1 MKIAHIIIIG
11 LSILL
16 VTYTATSFIV
26 LEININ
32 EMKKTA
38 IERNITIAS
47 TLMHDFDR
55 FVKKRIDDFK
65 QITYSIEVQN
75 AIHKSNELF
84 QKRAEQNN
92 NSNNNINQHTQSV
105 TDTHVEDAQLTN
117 ELKVIIEFYKNVYE
131 HSVIDEIFITNQYG
145 ENIALGTGI
154 SDFRQ
159 DDETWWQVTKKDGF
173 FIGKPAYSDN
183 YKTHTIPI
191 GLRINDDAGNF
202 LGVLRISLNLADI
215 LNDLKAD
222 SKILSN
228 ENKNV
233 YIIDDAG
240 NIVYSSKRDDFF
252 YEKYKEFES
261 ISGVIGTFESSK
273 EEKTNFITFATST
286 GFLDFPGF
294 GWHIIIEQDEASI
307 LEDISNVRN
316 ELIIITIVGI
326 GMVIMIGL
334 IITYFISKSL
344 EDITNVATHLA
355 KGDFNYIIK
364 PSKFVEFQ
372 VILNSF
378 KKAAGSIKQL
388 IETEKELAESQTRV
402 KNERL
407 LAIGELSSSLAHDLK
422 NPLAVIKTGIDAIK
436 RNSEGTTPEIQK
448 EVFPRME
455 RAIRR
460 MNHQIEDVLNYVR
473 ITPIN
478 VKDNSMLKIIQ
489 SSIELIK
496 IPENIKI
503 KIPKEDI
510 TILCDKEKI
519 EIVFINLIL
528 NAIQAIG
535 DKAGNII
542 ISTSKKH
549 THDTVEIQDD
559 GEGIAEE
566 NMKKIF
572 TPLFT
577 TKMKGTGL
585 GLSICKNI
593 IEQHGWSIDVQI
605 NPTRFI
611 IKIPHK

>member
-1 MKIAHIIIIG
+1 
-11 LSILL
+11 
-16 VTYTATSFIV
+16 
-26 LEININ
+26 
-32 EMKKTA
+32 MKKTA
-38 IERNITIAS
+38 IERNVTIAS

-55 FVKKRIDDFK
+55 FIKKRIDDFK
-65 QITYSIEVQN
+65 QITYSMEVQN
-75 AIHKSNELF
+75 AIQKSNELF
-84 QKRAEQNN
+84 QKRMGQNN
-92 NSNNNINQHTQSV
+92 NSNSNINQETQLEILA
-105 TDTHVEDAQLTN
+105 HVEDNQLTN
-117 ELKVIIEFYKNVYE
+117 ELKDIIEFYKNVYE
-131 HSVIDEIFITNQYG
+131 HSVIDEIFITNQHG
-145 ENIALGTGI
+145 ENIALGIGI
-154 SDFRQ
+154 SDLRQ
-159 DDETWWQVTKKDGF
+159 DDENWWQITKREGL
-173 FIGKPAYSDN
+173 FIGKPSYNDN

-191 GLRINDDAGNF
+191 GLRINDSAGNF

-228 ENKNV
+228 EKKTV
-233 YIIDDAG
+233 YIIDEIG
-240 NIVYSSKRDDFF
+240 NIVYSSKRNDLF
-252 YEKYKEFES
+252 YEKYNEFEAVNG
-261 ISGVIGTFESSK
+261 IIGSFENTVG
-273 EEKTNFITFATST
+273 EKTKFVTFATST

-294 GWHIIIEQDEASI
+294 GWHIIIEQDESSI

-316 ELIIITIVGI
+316 ELVIITIVGV
-326 GMVIMIGL
+326 GMVIVIGL
-334 IITYFISKSL
+334 FITYFISKSL
-344 EDITNVATHLA
+344 EDITNVATHLS
-355 KGDFNYIIK
+355 KGDFNYTIK
-364 PSKFVEFQ
+364 PSRFAEFQ

-378 KKAAGSIKQL
+378 KKASVSIKQL
-388 IETEKELAESQTRV
+388 IETEKELAETQTRA

-422 NPLAVIKTGIDAIK
+422 NPLSVIKTGIDAIK

-460 MNHQIEDVLNYVR
+460 MAHQIEDVLNYVR

-478 VKDNSMLKIIQ
+478 VKDNSMLSIIK

-503 KIPKEDI
+503 EIPKEDI
-510 TILCDKEKI
+510 TVSCDKEKI

-542 ISTSKKH
+542 ISTSKNH
-549 THDTVEIQDD
+549 IHDIIEIQDD

-611 IKIPHK
+611 IKIPQK

>member
-1 MKIAHIIIIG
+1 
-11 LSILL
+11 
-16 VTYTATSFIV
+16 
-26 LEININ
+26 
-32 EMKKTA
+32 MKKTA
-38 IERNITIAS
+38 IERNVTIAS

-65 QITYSIEVQN
+65 QITYSMEVQN
-75 AIHKSNELF
+75 AIQKSNELF
-84 QKRAEQNN
+84 QKRMVQNN
-92 NSNNNINQHTQSV
+92 NSNNNINQETQLEILA
-105 TDTHVEDAQLTN
+105 HVEDNQLTN
-117 ELKVIIEFYKNVYE
+117 ELKDIIEFYKNVYE
-131 HSVIDEIFITNQYG
+131 HSVIDEIFITNQHG
-145 ENIALGTGI
+145 ENIALGIGI
-154 SDFRQ
+154 SDLRQ
-159 DDETWWQVTKKDGF
+159 DDENWWQITKREGL
-173 FIGKPAYSDN
+173 FIGKPSYNDN

-191 GLRINDDAGNF
+191 GLRINDSAGNF

-228 ENKNV
+228 ENKTI
-233 YIIDDAG
+233 YIIDEIG
-240 NIVYSSKRDDFF
+240 NIVYSSKRNDLF
-252 YEKYKEFES
+252 YEEYNEFEAVNG
-261 ISGVIGTFESSK
+261 IIGSFENTVG
-273 EEKTNFITFATST
+273 EKTKFVTFATST

-294 GWHIIIEQDEASI
+294 GWHIIIEQDESSI

-316 ELIIITIVGI
+316 ELVIITIVGV
-326 GMVIMIGL
+326 GMVIVIGL
-334 IITYFISKSL
+334 LITYFISKSL
-344 EDITNVATHLA
+344 EDITNVATHLS
-355 KGDFNYIIK
+355 KGDFNYTIK
-364 PSKFVEFQ
+364 PSRFAEFQ

-378 KKAAGSIKQL
+378 KKASGSIKQL
-388 IETEKELAESQTRV
+388 IETEKELAETQTRA

-422 NPLAVIKTGIDAIK
+422 NPLSVIKTGIDAMK

-460 MNHQIEDVLNYVR
+460 MAHQIEDVLNYVR

-503 KIPKEDI
+503 EIPKEDI
-510 TILCDKEKI
+510 TVSCDKEKI

-542 ISTSKKH
+542 ISTSKNH
-549 THDTVEIQDD
+549 IHDIIEIQDD

>member
-1 MKIAHIIIIG
+1 MKISHIIIIG
-11 LSILL
+11 LAILL
-16 VTYTATSFIV
+16 VIYTVTSFII

-38 IERNITIAS
+38 IERNVTIAS

-55 FVKKRIDDFK
+55 FIKKRIDDFK
-65 QITYSIEVQN
+65 QITYSMEVQN
-75 AIHKSNELF
+75 AIQKSNELF
-84 QKRAEQNN
+84 QKRMGQNN
-92 NSNNNINQHTQSV
+92 NSNSNINQETQLEILA
-105 TDTHVEDAQLTN
+105 HVEDNQLTN
-117 ELKVIIEFYKNVYE
+117 ELKDIIEFYKNVYE
-131 HSVIDEIFITNQYG
+131 HSVIDEIFITNQHG
-145 ENIALGTGI
+145 ENIALGIGI
-154 SDFRQ
+154 SDLRQ
-159 DDETWWQVTKKDGF
+159 DDENWWQITKREGL
-173 FIGKPAYSDN
+173 FIGKPSYNDN

-191 GLRINDDAGNF
+191 GLRINDSAGNF

-228 ENKNV
+228 EKKTV
-233 YIIDDAG
+233 YIIDEIG
-240 NIVYSSKRDDFF
+240 NIVYSSKRNDLF
-252 YEKYKEFES
+252 YEKYNEFEAVNG
-261 ISGVIGTFESSK
+261 IIGSFENTVG
-273 EEKTNFITFATST
+273 EKTKFVTFATST

-294 GWHIIIEQDEASI
+294 GWHIIIEQDESSI

-316 ELIIITIVGI
+316 ELVIITIVGV
-326 GMVIMIGL
+326 GMVIVIGL
-334 IITYFISKSL
+334 FITYFISKSL
-344 EDITNVATHLA
+344 EDITNVATHLS
-355 KGDFNYIIK
+355 KGDFNYTIK
-364 PSKFVEFQ
+364 PSRFAEFQ

-378 KKAAGSIKQL
+378 KKASVSIKQL
-388 IETEKELAESQTRV
+388 IETEKELAETQTRA

-422 NPLAVIKTGIDAIK
+422 NPLSVIKTGIDAIK

-460 MNHQIEDVLNYVR
+460 MAHQIEDVLNYVR

-478 VKDNSMLKIIQ
+478 VKDNSMLSIIK

-503 KIPKEDI
+503 EIPKEDI
-510 TILCDKEKI
+510 TVSCDKEKI

-542 ISTSKKH
+542 ISTSKNH
-549 THDTVEIQDD
+549 IHDIIEIQDD

-611 IKIPHK
+611 IKIPQK